1 MLRAV
6 FLVASAVVFSCQT
19 TQAGTG
25 PQSTALVEPGEV
37 PEQMRPQWEALL
49 TAQAADPASTAVEQA
64 ANALLEEQPP
74 PRVRASA
81 LLAKAERQYLL
92 GADAEAIRLCDEGLA
107 LLPRSEGSSEGTREE
122 AELETSLHRRLA
134 LALARGGEPERAL
147 ELLTRLEGWGSI
159 ERLELRGARAV
170 ALDRKGESEAALA
183 AFVAWRELLSDE
195 DPAAGYASERIEALV
210 GLLPRDVIEVLAE
223 AAEGPLAADCLRAT
237 LGVDPGDAV
246 PRWVRDC
253 RRLPARIGI
262 LLPRSGKL
270 AVLADAQFAA
280 AVAAVS
286 VLGRQRPVSFMWRD
300 SGSSADGAREGAN
313 QLVADGAEVIVG
325 PIGTSNV
332 KAAYG
337 AVGDGRF
344 VIPGEG
350 SGAVRGIA
358 PTLEQRVEALL
369 AHARANGASKVF
381 LLAPDS
387 GYGRRIQKARSIR
400 DGIESN
406 YLKIINYKSSE
417 TTFEPVLRG
426 ALEGL
431 RGGGAILVADALP
444 RTELIARQLR
454 RADLRVAGGQIDSE
468 GKEVMVMAMGEGW
481 SPSGIDTTH
490 ASLDGVILAPVAHPD
505 ADSRA
510 FEDEYQR
517 QQGEAPNDQA
527 LLVWRALEAAWRGA
541 APTLDPQASLVQ
553 VRRGQLVALSTP

>member
-1 MLRAV
+1 
-6 FLVASAVVFSCQT
+6 
-19 TQAGTG
+19 
-25 PQSTALVEPGEV
+25 
-37 PEQMRPQWEALL
+37 MRPQWEALL
-49 TAQAADPASTAVEQA
+49 TAQAADPASAAVEQA
-64 ANALLEEQPP
+64 ADALLDEQPP

-107 LLPRSEGSSEGTREE
+107 LLPASDGTREE

-134 LALARGGEPERAL
+134 LSLARGGEPERAL
-147 ELLTRLEGWGSI
+147 ELLERLEGWGSI

-170 ALDRKGESEAALA
+170 ALDRKGDSEAALG
-183 AFVAWRELLSDE
+183 AFVAWRELLGDN

-210 GLLPRDVIEVLAE
+210 GHLPRNLIEVLVERAQ
-223 AAEGPLAADCLRAT
+223 GPLAADCLRAT
-237 LGVDPGDAV
+237 LGVDPGEGA
-246 PRWVRDC
+246 PQWVRDC

-300 SGSSADGAREGAN
+300 SGSGADEARDGANR
-313 QLVADGAEVIVG
+313 LVADGAEVIVG
-325 PIGTSNV
+325 PIGAGNV
-332 KAAYG
+332 KAAHG

-358 PTLEQRVEALL
+358 PTLEQRVEALI
-369 AHARANGASKVF
+369 AHARASGSARVV

-387 GYGRRIQKARSIR
+387 GYGKRIQKAGAVR
-400 DGIESN
+400 DAVDSN

-417 TTFEPVLRG
+417 TTFEPVLRDV
-426 ALEGL
+426 LEGL
-431 RGGGAILVADALP
+431 RKGGALLVADALP

-454 RADLRVAGGQIDSE
+454 RSQLRVAGGQVDSE
-468 GKEVMVMAMGEGW
+468 GVEVLVMAMGEGW
-481 SPSGIDTTH
+481 SPSAIDATH
-490 ASLDGVILAPVAHPD
+490 ASLDGVVLAPVAHPD
-505 ADSRA
+505 AESRA
-510 FEDEYQR
+510 FEDEYRR

-541 APTLDPQASLVQ
+541 AATLDPQASLVQ